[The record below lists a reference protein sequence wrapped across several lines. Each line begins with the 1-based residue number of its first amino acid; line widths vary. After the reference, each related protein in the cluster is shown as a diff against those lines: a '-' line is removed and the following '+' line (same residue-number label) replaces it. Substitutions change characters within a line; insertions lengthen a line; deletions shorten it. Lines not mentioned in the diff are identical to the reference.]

1 MCLTTREGSEKAAC
15 TAMSAC
21 VQGSQWPRALWLLQ
35 GCQPS
40 PDTLSLTTAMSACGR
55 GRHWRG
61 TLHIWQEIQALSCAD
76 VVFLDL
82 MDLPVS
88 VSVPCVPD
96 LQNSKCEVASHTLF
110 PLILVHIIAEFLLF
124 TPIGILWFSPRIRPT
139 SFSTAKGFEYCP
151 WGFGRGPTLATC
163 HRTVCC

>member
-96 LQNSKCEVASHTLF
+96 LQQQV
-110 PLILVHIIAEFLLF
+110 
-124 TPIGILWFSPRIRPT
+124 
-139 SFSTAKGFEYCP
+139 
-151 WGFGRGPTLATC
+151 
-163 HRTVCC
+163 